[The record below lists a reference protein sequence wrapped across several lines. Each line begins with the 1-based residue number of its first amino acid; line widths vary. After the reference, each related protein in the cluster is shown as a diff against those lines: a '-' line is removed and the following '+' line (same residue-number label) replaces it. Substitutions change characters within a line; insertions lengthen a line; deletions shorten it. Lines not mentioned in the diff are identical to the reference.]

1 MMSLGGN
8 KNLKQFFAEFN
19 LLDEVPENRYKTIA
33 AQYYRQRLRA
43 VSFDEA
49 FFQDKPDYL
58 EGKTIILD
66 INLTKPIQIDADF
79 EDRNTE
85 IQNDTDQIVDAIW
98 GGVKVG

>member
-19 LLDEVPENRYKTIA
+19 LLDEENRYKTIA

-43 VSFDEA
+43 VSYDEA

-66 INLTKPIQIDADF
+66 RNLTKPFTIDADF
-79 EDRNTE
+79 EDRNTDT
-85 IQNDTDQIVDAIW
+85 QNETDQIVDVIQA
-98 GGVKVG
+98 GVKAG

>member
-19 LLDEVPENRYKTIA
+19 LLDEENRYKTIA
-33 AQYYRQRLRA
+33 GQYYRQRLRA
-43 VSFDEA
+43 VSYDEA

-66 INLTKPIQIDADF
+66 RNFSKLNAENVF
-79 EDRNTE
+79 EENNNVN
-85 IQNDTDQIVDAIW
+85 QNDTDQIVDVIW
-98 GGVKVG
+98 DGVKAG